1 MGVKWFAKKSSSED
15 VSTRIK
21 RANIADGYNADY
33 LLIPNDSMA
42 VSQIAKYPCR
52 GGVWY
57 DSAFNAH
64 HSLNFVV
71 L

>member
-1 MGVKWFAKKSSSED
+1 MGVQWFAKKSSSED

-42 VSQIAKYPCR
+42 VSQIATKSILA
-52 GGVWY
+52 GEG
-57 DSAFNAH
+57 SGMT
-64 HSLNFVV
+64 V
-71 L
+71 LSMHTIL